1 MLAEKTAYR
10 FTSEGKLPG
19 FNVGGSWCFKRYAF
33 DVWIKRLEGESMIPN
48 YQVFMRPFLDVV
60 NAAGGE
66 EVKLRDVIN
75 QLADKFELSEAER
88 EERLPSGKQTVLDN
102 RIGWARTYL
111 TKAGLLEVTRRAH
124 FVITE
129 RGLNAIS
136 NPHTVIDNQ
145 YLKQFDE
152 FIAFKDQKNEQPEVG
167 ESSQSVAEET
177 TPDEALRAAYK
188 QINDALASDILSR
201 TRKVSPAFFEQ
212 LLIDLLLAMGY
223 GGSNEGMA
231 HTLGRSGDNGVDG
244 VINQD
249 PLGVDQIYI
258 QAKRYAD
265 GNNISAGEIR
275 DFFGALNLKK
285 AQKGIFITTSDFTPS
300 AVQTAKDLG
309 MRIVLINGKELA
321 KLMLRYN
328 IGSRDEQVIYLKRI
342 DEEFFEL

>member
-1 MLAEKTAYR
+1 
-10 FTSEGKLPG
+10 
-19 FNVGGSWCFKRYAF
+19 
-33 DVWIKRLEGESMIPN
+33 MIPS
-48 YQVFMRPFLDVV
+48 YQVFMRPFLEIV
-60 NAAGGE
+60 NAAGGQ

-75 QLADKFELSEAER
+75 HIADSFQLTEEER
-88 EERLPSGKQTVLDN
+88 QERLPSGKQTVLDN

-129 RGLNAIS
+129 RGQNAIS
-136 NPHTVIDNQ
+136 NPNTVIDNQ

-152 FIAFKDQKNEQPEVG
+152 FIAFKDQKNGQSELG
-167 ESSQSVAEET
+167 ESSQSIAEET
-177 TPDEALRAAYK
+177 TPDEVLRAAYK
-188 QINDALASDILSR
+188 QINDALASEILAR

-223 GGSNEGMA
+223 GGTGEGMA
-231 HTLGRSGDNGVDG
+231 HTLGKSGDNGVDG

-249 PLGVDQIYI
+249 PLGVDQVYI

-265 GNNISAGEIR
+265 GNNISAGDIR

-342 DEEFFEL
+342 DEEFFEG

>member
-19 FNVGGSWCFKRYAF
+19 FNVGGSWGFKRYAF

-136 NPHTVIDNQ
+136 NPNTVIDNQ

-152 FIAFKDQKNEQPEVG
+152 FIAFKDQKNGQPELC
-167 ESSQSVAEET
+167 ESNQSVAEET
-177 TPDEALRAAYK
+177 TPDEVLRAAYK

-249 PLGVDQIYI
+249 PLGVDQLYI
-258 QAKRYAD
+258 QAKRYAE
-265 GNNISAGEIR
+265 GNNISAGDIR

-285 AQKGIFITTSDFTPS
+285 AQKGIFITTSEFTPS
-300 AVQTAKDLG
+300 AIQTAKNLG
-309 MRIVLINGKELA
+309 MRIVLINGKQLA
-321 KLMLRYN
+321 HLMLRYN
-328 IGSRDEQVIYLKRI
+328 IGCREEQVISIKQI
-342 DEEFFEL
+342 DEEFFDN

>member
-1 MLAEKTAYR
+1 
-10 FTSEGKLPG
+10 
-19 FNVGGSWCFKRYAF
+19 
-33 DVWIKRLEGESMIPN
+33 MIPN
-48 YQVFMRPFLDVV
+48 YQVFMRPFLEIV
-60 NAAGGE
+60 NASGRK

-75 QLADKFELSEAER
+75 QIADSFQLTVDER

-102 RIGWARTYL
+102 RIGWAKTYL

-129 RGLNAIS
+129 RGQKAIS
-136 NPHTVIDNQ
+136 DPNTVIDNLF
-145 YLKQFDE
+145 LKQFDE
-152 FIAFKDQKNEQPEVG
+152 FIVFKDQRNG
-167 ESSQSVAEET
+167 QSELAQTNPNDAEET
-177 TPDEALRAAYK
+177 TPDEVLRLAYK
-188 QINDALASDILSR
+188 QINEALASEILSR

-212 LLIDLLLAMGY
+212 LLIELLLAMGY
-223 GGSNEGMA
+223 GGTGEGMA
-231 HTLGRSGDNGVDG
+231 HTLGKSGDNGVDG

-249 PLGVDQIYI
+249 PLGVDQVYI
-258 QAKRYAD
+258 QAKRYAE
-265 GNNISAGEIR
+265 GNNVSSGDIR

-342 DEEFFEL
+342 DEEFFEE

>member
-1 MLAEKTAYR
+1 
-10 FTSEGKLPG
+10 
-19 FNVGGSWCFKRYAF
+19 
-33 DVWIKRLEGESMIPN
+33 MIPN
-48 YQVFMRPFLDVV
+48 YQEFMRPFLEIAQ
-60 NAAGGE
+60 AADGA

-75 QLADKFELSEAER
+75 QIADQFNLSEDER
-88 EERLPSGKQTVLDN
+88 TETLPSGRQSTLDN

-124 FVITE
+124 FVITD
-129 RGLNAIS
+129 RGIKALQDPNTLI
-136 NPHTVIDNQ
+136 NNH

-152 FIAFKDQKNEQPEVG
+152 FIAFKEQKNDSSSTEKASTEVI
-167 ESSQSVAEET
+167 ESSANET
-177 TPDEALRAAYK
+177 TPDEVLRAAYK

-223 GGSNEGMA
+223 GGSDEGMA
-231 HTLGRSGDNGVDG
+231 HTLGKSGDNGVDG

-258 QAKRYAD
+258 QAKRYAE
-265 GNNISAGEIR
+265 GNNVSSGDIR
-275 DFFGALNLKK
+275 GFFGALNLKK
-285 AQKGIFITTSDFTPS
+285 AQKGIFITTSEFTSS
-300 AVQTAKDLG
+300 ATQTAKDLG

-328 IGSRDEQVIYLKRI
+328 IGSRDEQVLSLKKI
-342 DEEFFEL
+342 DEEFFEV